1 MIVKLLLI
9 LIILLGLPLLGV
21 WMSGRL
27 LGPYL
32 EFPPLTRYVDHAP
45 FSWPVFWGMAG
56 FVFVCV
62 SPFVWRMIRWK
73 NSESSV
79 SSSAPELSN
88 RTLPPWVW
96 PGVALVTAG
105 WIMAW
110 NRFPW
115 FAWGQR
121 YTFTPLWLGY
131 ILIINALTFKRTGRC
146 LVHNHKRYLLLLF
159 PASSAFWWFFEY
171 LNRFVQNWYYL
182 GVMDYGP
189 LQYMLHATV
198 SFSTVLPAVA
208 STAELLRSF
217 PRMSDSTRCMKSW
230 TVAHPKTA
238 SWALL
243 VISGTGL
250 ACIGKWSD
258 YVYPLLWVSPVLII
272 MALQVIFG
280 ETTVFSGIKQ
290 GDWSVVWVP
299 AVSALICGLFWELWN
314 FKSLAHWEY
323 SVPFVGRFHVFSMP
337 ILGFAG
343 YLPFGLECMM
353 VAEIVRTMCYNTSP
367 LAPE

>member
-1 MIVKLLLI
+1 
-9 LIILLGLPLLGV
+9 
-21 WMSGRL
+21 
-27 LGPYL
+27 
-32 EFPPLTRYVDHAP
+32 
-45 FSWPVFWGMAG
+45 
-56 FVFVCV
+56 
-62 SPFVWRMIRWK
+62 
-73 NSESSV
+73 
-79 SSSAPELSN
+79 
-88 RTLPPWVW
+88 
-96 PGVALVTAG
+96 
-105 WIMAW
+105 MAW